1 MRQLPMRL
9 DTVVS
14 EIAMHI
20 AAIKPMA
27 LDQSGIDP
35 ALIAKE
41 REIAADTGE
50 K

>member
-1 MRQLPMRL
+1 MRL
-9 DTVVS
+9 GQVVS

-27 LDQSGIDP
+27 LDRSGIDP

-41 REIAADTGE
+41 REIAAAPGE